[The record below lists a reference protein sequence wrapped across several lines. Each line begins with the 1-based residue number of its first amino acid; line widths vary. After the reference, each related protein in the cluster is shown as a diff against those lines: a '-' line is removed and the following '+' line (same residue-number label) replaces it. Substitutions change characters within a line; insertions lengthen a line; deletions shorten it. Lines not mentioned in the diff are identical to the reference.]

1 MGERGVARYYT
12 LSDKDLQIIRH
23 HRRDHNRLGFSIQL
37 CHLRFPGWPLRAGE
51 TPAPQLLAYVA
62 RQLNVSPELFH
73 DYALAR
79 DTTRREH
86 LLELQRGF
94 GFQSL
99 TDALSRKLAD
109 HLLPNTLRSPKP
121 MSLITALLDKM
132 RAERIIVPAFSTVE
146 NLAWEILT
154 RAEAT
159 IFSQLTSGLTL
170 VQRRQLDQ
178 LIVDSA
184 SKGLGW
190 LRQAVGRPTPVNFL
204 RLCEKLSTIR
214 VVGLDEGMG
223 STVHRSRLQQLAREG
238 AKYSLQHLNRFREEK
253 RQALLVAF
261 LIRTAQEFT
270 DQAID
275 MHDQMI
281 GRLFNRSERR
291 QQQGFQ
297 QNAKAINDKV
307 RLYAEVGKAL
317 IAAYKAKTDLGKALE
332 SVLGWDRFATTV
344 EEAERLVEPFDCDFL
359 DEMRDQYPQIRQYSP
374 TLLNTFKFLVA
385 PPSASLLK
393 GIELLREMNES
404 GKRKVPGTAPRGFV
418 RQRWAPHVFTG
429 DEIDCCYYE
438 LCVLSELR
446 NGLRSGD
453 VWVVGSR
460 RYEDFE
466 SYLIPKDSWS
476 GVHARGAV
484 GVAVNTDCA
493 TYLNERREVLHEQ
506 LLRVNSF
513 AEKGSLP
520 EARLENDR
528 IRFTALAR
536 SVPDTA
542 EEWTERAYDLLP
554 RIKLTDLLT
563 EVDGWTRFTDY
574 FTHLH
579 NNEPAKDKAVL
590 LSAVLADAT
599 NQGLTK
605 MADWHIRE
613 ETYSKALAEIINVH
627 HKLSFARHWGDGTTS
642 SSDGQAFPI
651 STRRPATATIN
662 AKYGRDPTVTF
673 YTHVSD
679 QYGPFH
685 TKVINSTVRDALHV
699 LDGLLG
705 HDTDL
710 RIKEHYTDTA
720 GFTDQVFGT
729 CHMLGFRFA
738 PRIRDL
744 GDHKIYPIAKPGKYP
759 SLQALIGGTVQTKR
773 IEQYWNDLLR
783 LICSIGLGTVSAS
796 LILGKLAAY
805 PRQNGIGV
813 GVTRTWPDRANA
825 VHAGMDSEP
834 GTPASGSSRF
844 EQRRG
849 AKFIGS
855 GGFLLPS
862 RRCSRPAPRGS
873 AEQGQWTQSRC
884 CRYRPLEYRLSGA
897 GCRVARTARNAGTRR
912 MPSAPFAAWLGTH
925 QSNRGLRL
933 GSASNDDI
941 PAPLAY
947 KTDWNKRPGSLS
959 VQNSRNG
966 PSWPSG
972 LIMFVGFDVR
982 HLVQRGKEFFAGATG
997 GALLE
1002 SLPGRQL
1009 FSERRCEDFID
1020 GNPLRVGDLHRLL
1033 V

>member
-1 MGERGVARYYT
+1 MGEREVARYYT
-12 LSDKDLQIIRH
+12 LSDNDLQTIHR
-23 HRRDHNRLGFSIQL
+23 HRRDHNRLGFFIQL
-37 CHLRFPGWPLRAGE
+37 CHLRFPGWPLKAGE
-51 TPAPQLLAYVA
+51 APTPELLAYVA
-62 RQLNVSPELFH
+62 RQLNVSPELFN
-73 DYALAR
+73 DYARAR

-86 LLELQRGF
+86 LLELQRDF
-94 GFQSL
+94 GFQPF
-99 TDALSRKLAD
+99 TDTLSNKLAEQ
-109 HLLPNTLRSPKP
+109 LLSNALRSPKP
-121 MSLITALLDKM
+121 MPLITALLDQM

-154 RAEAT
+154 RAET
-159 IFSQLTSGLTL
+159 TVFGQLTSGLTL

-178 LIVDSA
+178 LLDFDRGL
-184 SKGLGW
+184 KGLGW

-204 RLCEKLSTIR
+204 RLCEKLAAIR
-214 VVGLDEGMG
+214 AIGLDEGMAG
-223 STVHRSRLQQLAREG
+223 TVHQSRLQQLAREG
-238 AKYSLQHLNRFREEK
+238 ARYSLQHLNRFREEK

-317 IAAYKAKTDLGKALE
+317 IAAYKAKTDLGEALE
-332 SVLGWDRFATTV
+332 SVLGWDQFATTV

-359 DEMRDQYPQIRQYSP
+359 DEMRAQYPQIRQYSP
-374 TLLNTFKFLVA
+374 TLLNTFEFQVA

-393 GIELLREMNES
+393 AIELLREMNES
-404 GKRKVPGTAPRGFV
+404 GKRKVPGTAPRSFV
-418 RQRWAPHVFTG
+418 RQRWAPHVFSG
-429 DEIDCCYYE
+429 DEIDRCYYE
-438 LCVLSELR
+438 LCALSELR

-453 VWVVGSR
+453 VWVIGSR
-460 RYEDFE
+460 RYGDFE
-466 SYLIPKDSWS
+466 SYLIPKDSWA
-476 GVHARGAV
+476 GVRQRGAA
-484 GVAVNTDCA
+484 GVAVNIDCA
-493 TYLNERREVLHEQ
+493 TYLNQRCEALDEQ
-506 LLRVNSF
+506 LRRVDSL
-513 AEKGSLP
+513 AEKGALP
-520 EARLENDR
+520 EARLENDQLH
-528 IRFTALAR
+528 FTALSR
-536 SVPDTA
+536 SVPETA

-563 EVDGWTRFTDY
+563 EVDGWTRFTAC

-579 NNEPAKDKAVL
+579 NSEPAKDKAVL

-605 MADWHIRE
+605 MADACPGLTFDRLSWTADWHIRE

-627 HKLSFARHWGDGTTS
+627 HKLPFARHWGNGTTS

-685 TKVINSTVRDALHV
+685 TKVINSTVRDALYV

-744 GDHKIYPIAKPGKYP
+744 GDHKIYPMAKPGKYP
-759 SLQALIGGTVQTKR
+759 TLQSLIGGTVQTKR
-773 IEQYWNDLLR
+773 IEQYWDDLLR
-783 LICSIGLGTVSAS
+783 LTSSIGLGTVSAS

-805 PRQNGIGV
+805 PRQNGLALALRELGRIE
-813 GVTRTWPDRANA
+813 RTLFTLEWIQSPELRRRVHLGLNKGEARNSLARA
-825 VHAGMDSEP
+825 V
-834 GTPASGSSRF
+834 F
-844 EQRRG
+844 FYRRG
-849 AKFIGS
+849 AVRDRLREDLQNKAS
-855 GGFLLPS
+855 GLNLVVAAIILWNTVYLEQAVTALERQGTPVPADCLPHLSPLGWEHINLTGDYLWDLLQTTTLERLRAL
-862 RRCSRPAPRGS
+862 RR
-873 AEQGQWTQSRC
+873 
-884 CRYRPLEYRLSGA
+884 
-897 GCRVARTARNAGTRR
+897 GT
-912 MPSAPFAAWLGTH
+912 
-925 QSNRGLRL
+925 
-933 GSASNDDI
+933 
-941 PAPLAY
+941 
-947 KTDWNKRPGSLS
+947 LS
-959 VQNSRNG
+959 VQDEPES
-966 PSWPSG
+966 
-972 LIMFVGFDVR
+972 
-982 HLVQRGKEFFAGATG
+982 KAG
-997 GALLE
+997 
-1002 SLPGRQL
+1002 
-1009 FSERRCEDFID
+1009 
-1020 GNPLRVGDLHRLL
+1020 
-1033 V
+1033 

>member
-1 MGERGVARYYT
+1 
-12 LSDKDLQIIRH
+12 
-23 HRRDHNRLGFSIQL
+23 
-37 CHLRFPGWPLRAGE
+37 
-51 TPAPQLLAYVA
+51 VA

-73 DYALAR
+73 DYARAR

-94 GFQSL
+94 GFQTF
-99 TDALSRKLAD
+99 TDPLSNRLAD
-109 HLLPNTLRSPKP
+109 HLLPSALRSPKP
-121 MSLITALLDKM
+121 MPLITALLDRM
-132 RAERIIVPAFSTVE
+132 RAEKIIVPAFSTLE
-146 NLAWEILT
+146 NLAWEILA
-154 RAEAT
+154 RADAT
-159 IFSQLTSGLTL
+159 IFGQLTSGLTL
-170 VQRRQLDQ
+170 VQRRQLDH
-178 LIVDSA
+178 LVVADSG

-190 LRQAVGRPTPVNFL
+190 LRQASGRPTPTNFL

-214 VVGLDEGMG
+214 FIGFDEGLG
-223 STVHRSRLQQLAREG
+223 STVHQSRLQQLAREG
-238 AKYSLQHLNRFREEK
+238 AKYSLQHLSRFRDEK

-332 SVLGWDRFATTV
+332 SVLGWDQFVTTV
-344 EEAERLVEPFDCDFL
+344 EEAEHLVEPFDCDFL
-359 DEMRDQYPQIRQYSP
+359 DEMRDHYQQIRQYSP
-374 TLLNTFKFLVA
+374 TLLGTFEFRGA

-393 GIELLREMNES
+393 AIELLREMNES

-418 RQRWAPHVFTG
+418 RQRWAPHVFSG
-429 DEIDCCYYE
+429 DEIDRCYYE

-453 VWVVGSR
+453 VSVAGSR
-460 RYEDFE
+460 RYGDFE
-466 SYLIPKDSWS
+466 SYLIAKDSWS
-476 GVHARGAV
+476 GVRARGAA
-484 GVAVNTDCA
+484 GVAVNTDCV
-493 TYLNERREVLHEQ
+493 TYLNDRREFLHEQ
-506 LLRVNSF
+506 LLRVDSL
-513 AEKGSLP
+513 AEKGTLP

-528 IRFTALAR
+528 LHFTALAR
-536 SVPDTA
+536 SVPESA

-563 EVDGWTRFTDY
+563 EVDGWTRFTGC

-579 NNEPAKDKAVL
+579 NSEKAKDKSVL

-605 MADWHIRE
+605 MADACPGLTFDRLSWTADWHIRE
-613 ETYSKALAEIINVH
+613 ETYSAALAEIINLH
-627 HKLSFARHWGDGTTS
+627 HKLPFARHWGDGTTS

-673 YTHVSD
+673 YTHISD

-705 HDTDL
+705 HNTDL
-710 RIKEHYTDTA
+710 RVKEHYTDTA
-720 GFTDQVFGT
+720 GFTDHVFGT

-759 SLQALIGGTVQTKR
+759 SLQSLIGGTVNTKR
-773 IEQYWNDLLR
+773 IEQYWDDLLR
-783 LICSIGLGTVSAS
+783 LICSIGLGTVSTS

-805 PRQNGIGV
+805 PRQNGLALALRELGRIE
-813 GVTRTWPDRANA
+813 RTLFTLEWIQSPELRRRVHRGLNKGEARNSLARA
-825 VHAGMDSEP
+825 VFFH
-834 GTPASGSSRF
+834 
-844 EQRRG
+844 RRG
-849 AKFIGS
+849 AVRDRLREDLQNKAS
-855 GGFLLPS
+855 GLNLVVAAIILWNTVYLEQAVAALERQGTPVPIECLPHLS
-862 RRCSRPAPRGS
+862 PLGWEHINLTGDYRWDLRQTTTLQRLRALRR
-873 AEQGQWTQSRC
+873 
-884 CRYRPLEYRLSGA
+884 
-897 GCRVARTARNAGTRR
+897 GT
-912 MPSAPFAAWLGTH
+912 
-925 QSNRGLRL
+925 
-933 GSASNDDI
+933 
-941 PAPLAY
+941 
-947 KTDWNKRPGSLS
+947 LS
-959 VQNSRNG
+959 VQN
-966 PSWPSG
+966 
-972 LIMFVGFDVR
+972 D
-982 HLVQRGKEFFAGATG
+982 
-997 GALLE
+997 LE
-1002 SLPGRQL
+1002 SKAG
-1009 FSERRCEDFID
+1009 
-1020 GNPLRVGDLHRLL
+1020 
-1033 V
+1033 